1 MAWKPRQAKS
11 LIFKSPQQ
19 ENEVSQTNMHIRKVA
34 VLGAGVM
41 GAQIAAHLTNAGVKS
56 ILFDLAAKEGP
67 KNGIVTK
74 AIDSMLKLAPDPF
87 ASKTKAALITAANYD
102 EHLEWLKDCD
112 LIIEAISERMDW
124 KKSLYEKVAPFIR
137 PDAIFA
143 SNTSGLSITE
153 LSKVFPESL
162 RHRFC
167 GVHFFNPPRYMKLVE
182 LISTPATEP
191 VILDQLE
198 TFLVTTVG
206 KGVIRANDTPNFVA
220 NRIGVFSIAATMH
233 HTMAFK
239 MGFDEVDALTGPA
252 IGRAKSATYRTGDVV
267 GLDTLAH
274 TFKTMDDNLPAD
286 PWHKYYTVP
295 AFLKALIEKGA
306 LGQKTKAGFF
316 TKKGK
321 DILVIDLAK
330 QDYRVADAK
339 VADEVMAILKIRNPA
354 EQFAA
359 LRASAHP
366 QAQFLWA
373 IFRDVFHYI
382 AVHLGDVAESARDID
397 FAIRWGFGWKMG
409 PFETWQAAGWEQ
421 VAKWIA
427 EDIAAGKTM
436 SSAPLPAWV
445 TDGRKGVHSTE
456 GSYSARTG
464 KMVARSALPVYRRQ
478 LYPELLL
485 GEKADKGTTIFETE
499 AVRMWTTKG
508 HDDVA
513 IVSFKTKMHA
523 IGSDVLE
530 GLNKAIDEAEAHYK
544 ALVIWQTE
552 PPYAAGANLVKALEG
567 LKAGRFD
574 EFEEMVALFQ
584 ATSQRIKYS
593 MIPVVSAVDGM
604 ALGGGCEFQMHS
616 DRVVATLESYI
627 GLVEVGVGLL
637 PAGGGLKE
645 MALRAALSANGGDLM
660 PYIQKSFKHAAM
672 GEVSKSAL
680 EAKEMGHMRWRDT
693 IIFNKDELLYVALET
708 ARAMANSSYRP
719 PLAPTAFPV
728 AGNTGIATLKM
739 MLINM
744 KEGGFISEHDY
755 EISSRIAACLCGG
768 EVEPGSMVNEDW
780 MLALER
786 RHFCELAKMEK
797 TQQRIEFML
806 KNGKPLRN

>member
-1 MAWKPRQAKS
+1 MS
-11 LIFKSPQQ
+11 HF
-19 ENEVSQTNMHIRKVA
+19 HIKKVA

-56 ILFDLAAKEGP
+56 ILFDLPAKEGP

-74 AIDSMLKLAPDPF
+74 AIDGMLKLSPDPF
-87 ASKTKAALITAANYD
+87 ASKTKASLITPANYD
-102 EHLEWLKDCD
+102 DNLEWLKDCD

-124 KKSLYEKVAPFIR
+124 KKALYEKVAPFIR
-137 PDAIFA
+137 QDAIFA

-167 GVHFFNPPRYMKLVE
+167 GVHFFNPPRYMKLLE
-182 LISTPATEP
+182 LIRTPDTEAS
-191 VILDQLE
+191 VLDQLE
-198 TFLVTTVG
+198 AFFTTTVG
-206 KGVIRANDTPNFVA
+206 KGVVRANDTPNFVA

-233 HTMAFK
+233 HTLGFK
-239 MGFDEVDALTGPA
+239 LGFDEVDALTGPA
-252 IGRAKSATYRTGDVV
+252 IGRAKSATYRTADVV

-274 TFKTMDDNLPAD
+274 TFKTMDDNLPND
-286 PWHKYYTVP
+286 PWHAYYATPPV
-295 AFLKALIEKGA
+295 LKALIAKGA

-321 DILVIDLAK
+321 DILVIDVAK
-330 QDYRVADAK
+330 QDYVAGTGK
-339 VADEVMAILKIRNPA
+339 VADEVAAILKIKNPA

-382 AVHLGDVAESARDID
+382 AVHLGSVAESARDID

-421 VAKWIA
+421 VAKWIS

-436 SSAPLPAWV
+436 AKEPLPAWV
-445 TDGRKGVHSTE
+445 TDGRKGVHSNE
-456 GSYSARTG
+456 GSYSAKTG
-464 KMVARSALPVYRRQ
+464 KMVARSTLPVYQRQ

-485 GEKADKGTTIFETE
+485 GEKSDKGTTVFETD

-523 IGSDVLE
+523 ISPDVLD
-530 GLNKAIDEAEAHYK
+530 GLLRAIDEAEANFN
-544 ALVIWQTE
+544 ALVIWQPE
-552 PPYAAGANLVKALEG
+552 APYAVGADLKGALASLQAGQ
-567 LKAGRFD
+567 FD
-574 EFEEMVALFQ
+574 QFEAMVAKFQ

-616 DRVVATLESYI
+616 DRVVASLESYV
-627 GLVEVGVGLL
+627 GLVEAGVGLL

-645 MALRAALSANGGDLM
+645 MAVRAALAANGGDLM
-660 PYIQKSFKHAAM
+660 PYLQNSFKRAAM
-672 GEVSKSAL
+672 GEVSTSAL
-680 EAKEMGHMRWRDT
+680 NAKEMGHLRWRDI
-693 IIFNKDELLYVALET
+693 IIFNKDELLFVALET
-708 ARAMANSSYRP
+708 ARAMANASYRP

-755 EISSRIAACLCGG
+755 EIGSRIATVLCGG

-780 MLALER
+780 LLMLER
-786 RHFCELAKMEK
+786 QHFVALAKMEK
-797 TQQRIEFML
+797 TQARIDHML
-806 KNGKPLRN
+806 KTGKPLRN

>member
-1 MAWKPRQAKS
+1 MS
-11 LIFKSPQQ
+11 NF
-19 ENEVSQTNMHIRKVA
+19 HIKKVA

-41 GAQIAAHLTNAGVKS
+41 GAQIAAHLTNANVKC
-56 ILFDLAAKEGP
+56 ILFELAAKEGP

-74 AIDSMLKLAPDPF
+74 AIDGMLKLQPDPF
-87 ASKTKAALITAANYD
+87 AVKSRASQITPANYD
-102 EHLEWLKDCD
+102 ENLEWLRDCD
-112 LIIEAISERMDW
+112 LVIEAISERMDW
-124 KKSLYEKVAPFIR
+124 KKSLYEKVAPFMR
-137 PDAIFA
+137 ADAIFA

-153 LSKVFPESL
+153 LSKVFPEAL

-182 LISTPATEP
+182 LIPTPDTEA

-198 TFLVTTVG
+198 TFLTTTVG

-239 MGFDEVDALTGPA
+239 LGFDEVDALTGPA
-252 IGRAKSATYRTGDVV
+252 IGRAKSATYRTADVV

-274 TFKTMDDNLPAD
+274 TFKTMDDNLPKD
-286 PWHKYYTVP
+286 PWHKYYAVP
-295 AFLKALIEKGA
+295 AFLKALIDKGA

-321 DILVIDLAK
+321 DILVVDIAK
-330 QDYRVADAK
+330 QDYRASDAK
-339 VADEVMAILKIRNPA
+339 VADEVAAILKIRNPA

-382 AVHLGDVAESARDID
+382 AVHLGDVASSARDID

-421 VAKWIA
+421 IAEWIA
-427 EDIAAGKTM
+427 EDIAAGKSM
-436 SSAPLPAWV
+436 ANAPLPAWV
-445 TDGRKGVHSTE
+445 TDGRKGVHSAE
-456 GSYSARTG
+456 GSYSAKSG
-464 KMVARSALPVYRRQ
+464 KSVPRSTLSVYQRQ
-478 LYPELLL
+478 LFPELLL
-485 GEKADKGTTIFETE
+485 GEKSDKGTTIFETD

-508 HDDVA
+508 QEDVA

-530 GLNKAIDEAEAHYK
+530 GLNKAIDEAEANFK

-552 PPYAAGANLVKALEG
+552 APYAVGANLTKALEA
-567 LKAGRFD
+567 LKGGKFD
-574 EFEEMVALFQ
+574 EFEAMVALFQ
-584 ATSQRIKYS
+584 KTSQRIKYS

-616 DRVVATLESYI
+616 DRVVASIESYI

-645 MALRAALSANGGDLM
+645 MALRAALAANGGDLM
-660 PYIQKSFKHAAM
+660 PFIQKSFKHAAM

-744 KEGGFISEHDY
+744 KEGGFISDHDY
-755 EISSRIAACLCGG
+755 EISSRIAACMCGG

-786 RHFCELAKMEK
+786 KHFVELAKSEK
-797 TQQRIEFML
+797 TQARIEHML
-806 KNGKPLRN
+806 KTGKPLRN

>member
-1 MAWKPRQAKS
+1 MS
-11 LIFKSPQQ
+11 NF
-19 ENEVSQTNMHIRKVA
+19 HIKKVA
-34 VLGAGVM
+34 ILGAGVM
-41 GAQIAAHLTNAGVKS
+41 GAQIAAHLTNANVKS
-56 ILFDLAAKEGP
+56 ILFDLPAKEGP
-67 KNGIVTK
+67 KNGIVLK
-74 AIDSMLKLAPDPF
+74 AIDAMAKLQPAPF
-87 ASKTKAALITAANYD
+87 AATARASQITPANYD
-102 EHLEWLKDCD
+102 DNLQWLKDCD

-124 KKSLYEKVAPFIR
+124 KKSLYEKVAPFMR
-137 PDAIFA
+137 DDAIFA

-153 LSKVFPESL
+153 LSKVFPEAL

-182 LISTPATEP
+182 LIPTPDTEP
-191 VILDQLE
+191 AILDQLE
-198 TFLVTTVG
+198 TFLVTAIG

-233 HTMAFK
+233 HTMQFK
-239 MGFDEVDALTGPA
+239 LGFDEVDALTGPA
-252 IGRAKSATYRTGDVV
+252 IGRAKSATYRTADVV

-274 TFKTMDDNLPAD
+274 TFKTMDDNLPKD
-286 PWHKYYTVP
+286 PWHQYYAVP
-295 AFLKALIEKGA
+295 AFLKALIDKGA

-321 DILVIDLAK
+321 DILVVDLAK
-330 QDYRVADAK
+330 QDYRLSGGK
-339 VADEVMAILKIRNPA
+339 VADEVAAILKIRNPA

-382 AVHLGDVAESARDID
+382 AVHLGDVASSARDID

-421 VAKWIA
+421 VAKWIN

-436 SSAPLPAWV
+436 ANAPLPAWV
-445 TDGRKGVHSTE
+445 TDGRKGVHTTE
-456 GSYSARTG
+456 GSLSGKTG
-464 KMVARSALPVYRRQ
+464 KMVARSTLPVYQRQ

-485 GEKADKGTTIFETE
+485 GEKADKGTTIFETD

-513 IVSFKTKMHA
+513 IVSFKTKMHS

-530 GLNKAIDEAEAHYK
+530 GLNKAIDEAEANYK

-552 PPYAAGANLVKALEG
+552 PPYAAGANLVKALES
-567 LKAGRFD
+567 LKLGQFA
-574 EFEEMVALFQ
+574 EFEAMVAVFQ

-616 DRVVATLESYI
+616 DRVVASLESYI

-645 MALRAALSANGGDLM
+645 MALRAALSANGGDLL
-660 PYIQKSFKHAAM
+660 PAIQKSFKLAAM
-672 GEVSKSAL
+672 GEVSKSAQ
-680 EAKEMGHMRWRDT
+680 EAKEMGHMRWRDI
-693 IIFNKDELLYVALET
+693 IIFNRDELLYVALET
-708 ARAMANSSYRP
+708 ARAMANASYRP

-744 KEGGFISEHDY
+744 KEGGFISDHDY
-755 EISSRIAACLCGG
+755 DISSRIAACLCGG
-768 EVEPGSMVNEDW
+768 EVEPGSMVNEEW

-786 RHFCELAKMEK
+786 KHFVELAKTEK

>member
-1 MAWKPRQAKS
+1 MS
-11 LIFKSPQQ
+11 NF
-19 ENEVSQTNMHIRKVA
+19 HIRKVA
-34 VLGAGVM
+34 ILGAGVM

-74 AIDSMLKLAPDPF
+74 AIDAMLKLAPDPF
-87 ASKTKAALITAANYD
+87 ASKSKAALITPANYD
-102 EHLEWLKDCD
+102 EHLALLKECD
-112 LIIEAISERMDW
+112 LVIEAISERMDW

-182 LISTPATEP
+182 LIATPVTEP
-191 VILDQLE
+191 VIMDLLE
-198 TFLVTTVG
+198 SFLTTTVG

-286 PWHKYYTVP
+286 PWHQYYTVP

-321 DILVIDLAK
+321 DILVLDLAK
-330 QDYRVADAK
+330 QDYVPSTGK
-339 VADEVMAILKIRNPA
+339 VADEVAAILKIRNPA

-382 AVHLGDVAESARDID
+382 AVHLGDVANSARDID

-421 VAKWIA
+421 VAKWID

-436 SSAPLPAWV
+436 ANTPLPAWV
-445 TDGRKGVHSTE
+445 TDGRKGVHSAE
-456 GSYSARTG
+456 GSYSSKTG
-464 KMVARSALPVYRRQ
+464 KMVARSALPVYQRQ
-478 LYPELLL
+478 LFPELLL
-485 GEKADKGTTIFETE
+485 GEKADKGNTIFETD

-508 HDDVA
+508 QEDVA

-523 IGSDVLE
+523 ISSDVLN
-530 GLNKAIDEAEAHYK
+530 GLNKAIDEVEANYK
-544 ALVIWQTE
+544 ALVIWQE
-552 PPYAAGANLVKALEG
+552 QPPYAAGADLMKALEG

-574 EFEEMVALFQ
+574 EFEAMVALFQ

-593 MIPVVSAVDGM
+593 MVPVVSAVDGM

-616 DRVVATLESYI
+616 DRVIASLESYI

-645 MALRAALSANGGDLM
+645 MALRAALAANGGDLM
-660 PYIQKSFKHAAM
+660 PFIQKSFKHAAM

-680 EAKEMGHMRWRDT
+680 EAKEMGHLRWRDI

-708 ARAMANSSYRP
+708 ARAMANASYRP
-719 PLAPTAFPV
+719 PLAPAAFPV

-744 KEGGFISEHDY
+744 KAGGFISDHDY
-755 EISSRIAACLCGG
+755 DISSRIAECLCGG
-768 EVEPGSMVNEDW
+768 QVEPGSMVNEEW
-780 MLALER
+780 MLNLER
-786 RHFCELAKMEK
+786 KHFCELAKTEK
-797 TQQRIEFML
+797 TQARIEFML

>member
-1 MAWKPRQAKS
+1 MS
-11 LIFKSPQQ
+11 NF
-19 ENEVSQTNMHIRKVA
+19 HIRQVA
-34 VLGAGVM
+34 ILGAGVM
-41 GAQIAAHLTNAGVKS
+41 GAQIAAHLTNANVKS
-56 ILFDLAAKEGP
+56 ILFDLPAKEGP
-67 KNGIVTK
+67 KNGIVLK
-74 AIDSMLKLAPDPF
+74 AIEGMTKLQPAPF
-87 ASKTKAALITAANYD
+87 ASKVRATQITPANYD
-102 EHLEWLKDCD
+102 DNLEWLKDCD

-124 KKSLYEKVAPFIR
+124 KKSLYEKVAPFMR
-137 PDAIFA
+137 ADAIFA

-153 LSKVFPESL
+153 LSKVFPEAL

-182 LISTPATEP
+182 LIPTPDTEAA
-191 VILDQLE
+191 ILDQLE
-198 TFLVTTVG
+198 TFLTTTVG

-220 NRIGVFSIAATMH
+220 NRVGVFSIAATMH
-233 HTMAFK
+233 HTIQFNL
-239 MGFDEVDALTGPA
+239 GFDEVDALTGPA
-252 IGRAKSATYRTGDVV
+252 IGRAKSATYRTADVV

-274 TFKTMDDNLPAD
+274 TFKTMDDNLPND
-286 PWHKYYTVP
+286 PWHKFYAVP
-295 AFLKALIEKGA
+295 AFLKALIDKGA

-321 DILVIDLAK
+321 DILVVDLPK
-330 QDYRVADAK
+330 QDYRVSDAK

-359 LRASAHP
+359 LRASTHQ
-366 QAQFLWA
+366 QAQFLWS
-373 IFRDVFHYI
+373 IYRDVFHYI
-382 AVHLGDVAESARDID
+382 AVHLGDVASSARDID

-421 VAKWIA
+421 VAKWIS

-436 SSAPLPAWV
+436 ASAPLPAWV
-445 TDGRKGVHSTE
+445 TDGRKGVHSSE
-456 GSYSARTG
+456 GSFSAKTG
-464 KMVARSALPVYRRQ
+464 KSVARSTLPVYQRQ
-478 LYPELLL
+478 IYPELLL
-485 GEKADKGTTIFETE
+485 GEKAEKGTTVFETD

-513 IVSFKTKMHA
+513 IVSFKTKMHTL
-523 IGSDVLE
+523 GSDVLE
-530 GLNKAIDEAEAHYK
+530 GLNKAIDAAEAGYK

-552 PPYAAGANLVKALEG
+552 PPYAAGANLVKALEA
-567 LKAGRFD
+567 LKAGQFD
-574 EFEEMVALFQ
+574 EFESMVALFQ

-593 MIPVVSAVDGM
+593 MIPVVSAVDGL

-616 DRVVATLESYI
+616 DRVVASLESYI

-645 MALRAALSANGGDLM
+645 MALRAALAANGGDLM
-660 PYIQKSFKHAAM
+660 PYIQKSFKLAAM
-672 GEVSKSAL
+672 AEVSKSAQ
-680 EAKEMGHMRWRDT
+680 EAKEMGHLRWRDT
-693 IIFNKDELLYVALET
+693 IVFNSNELLFVALET

-755 EISSRIAACLCGG
+755 DISSRIATCLCGG

-786 RHFCELAKMEK
+786 KHFCELAKTEK
-797 TQQRIEFML
+797 TQARIEFML

>member
-1 MAWKPRQAKS
+1 MS
-11 LIFKSPQQ
+11 NF
-19 ENEVSQTNMHIRKVA
+19 HIRKVA

-41 GAQIAAHLTNAGVKS
+41 GAQIAAHLTNAGVKA

-74 AIDSMLKLAPDPF
+74 AIDGMLKLSPDPF
-87 ASKTKAALITAANYD
+87 AAKSKAALITPANYD
-102 EHLEWLKDCD
+102 ENLEWLKGCD

-124 KKSLYEKVAPFIR
+124 KKSLYEKVAPFMR
-137 PDAIFA
+137 ADAIFA

-153 LSKVFPESL
+153 LSKVFPEAL

-182 LISTPATEP
+182 LIPTAATEP
-191 VILDQLE
+191 AVMDLLE
-198 TFLVTTVG
+198 SFLTTTVG

-233 HTMAFK
+233 HTQAFK
-239 MGFDEVDALTGPA
+239 LAFDEVDALTGPA
-252 IGRAKSATYRTGDVV
+252 IGRAKSATFRTADVV

-274 TFKTMDDNLPAD
+274 TFKTMDDNLPND
-286 PWHKYYTVP
+286 PWHKFYAVP
-295 AFLKALIEKGA
+295 PYLKAMIEKGV

-321 DILVIDLAK
+321 DILTLDLAK
-330 QDYRVADAK
+330 QDYVPGTGK
-339 VADEVMAILKIRNPA
+339 VADEVAAMLKIKNPA

-359 LRASAHP
+359 LRASSHP
-366 QAQFLWA
+366 QAQFLWS

-382 AVHLGDVAESARDID
+382 AVHLGSVADSARDID

-421 VAKWIA
+421 VAKWIS

-436 SSAPLPAWV
+436 AKEPLPAWV
-445 TDGRKGVHSTE
+445 TDGRKGVHSAE
-456 GSYSARTG
+456 GSYSAKSG
-464 KMVARSALPVYRRQ
+464 KMVPRSSLAVYQRQ
-478 LYPELLL
+478 LFPELLL
-485 GEKADKGTTIFETE
+485 GEKGEKGATVFETD
-499 AVRMWTTKG
+499 AVRMWTAKG
-508 HDDVA
+508 FDDVA

-523 IGSDVLE
+523 ISPDVLE
-530 GLNKAIDEAEAHYK
+530 GLGQVIDKAEAGYK
-544 ALVIWQTE
+544 ALVIWQ
-552 PPYAAGANLVKALEG
+552 PDGPYAVGADLKNALGALQAGQ
-567 LKAGRFD
+567 FD
-574 EFEEMVALFQ
+574 QFESMVARFQ

-627 GLVEVGVGLL
+627 GLVEAGVGLL

-645 MALRAALSANGGDLM
+645 MALRAALAANGGDLM
-660 PYIQKSFKHAAM
+660 PYLQNSFKRAAM
-672 GEVSKSAL
+672 GEVSTSAL
-680 EAKEMGHMRWRDT
+680 NAKEMGHMRWRD
-693 IIFNKDELLYVALET
+693 IIVFHRDELLYVALTT
-708 ARAMANSSYRP
+708 ARAMAEASYRP

-755 EISSRIAACLCGG
+755 EVSSRIAECLCGG

-780 MLALER
+780 MLMLER
-786 RHFCELAKMEK
+786 KNFVALAKTEK

>member
-1 MAWKPRQAKS
+1 MS
-11 LIFKSPQQ
+11 HF
-19 ENEVSQTNMHIRKVA
+19 HIRKVA

-74 AIDSMLKLAPDPF
+74 AIDGMLKLSPDPF
-87 ASKTKAALITAANYD
+87 ASKSKAPLITPANYD
-102 EHLEWLKDCD
+102 ENLAWLKDCD

-124 KKSLYEKVAPFIR
+124 KKSLYEKAAPFIR
-137 PDAIFA
+137 QDAIFA

-153 LSKVFPESL
+153 LSKVFPENL

-182 LISTPATEP
+182 LISTPDTEAS
-191 VILDQLE
+191 ILDQLE
-198 TFLVTTVG
+198 TFLTTTIG

-220 NRIGVFSIAATMH
+220 NRIGVFSIAATMY
-233 HTMAFK
+233 HTMQFK
-239 MGFDEVDALTGPA
+239 LAFDEVDALTGPA
-252 IGRAKSATYRTGDVV
+252 IGRAKSATYRTADVV

-274 TFKTMDDNLPAD
+274 TFKTMDDNLPDD
-286 PWHKYYTVP
+286 PWHQYYAVP
-295 AFLKALIEKGA
+295 PVLKALIDKGA

-316 TKKGK
+316 TKRGK
-321 DILVIDLAK
+321 DILVIDVAK
-330 QDYRVADAK
+330 QDYVPGTGK
-339 VADEVMAILKIRNPA
+339 IADEVAAILKIKNPA
-354 EQFAA
+354 EKFAA
-359 LRASAHP
+359 LRASANP

-382 AVHLGDVAESARDID
+382 AVHLASVAESARDID

-421 VAKWIA
+421 VATWIN

-436 SSAPLPAWV
+436 AKAPLPKWV
-445 TDGRKGVHSTE
+445 TDGRKGVHATD
-456 GSYSARTG
+456 GSFSAKTG
-464 KMVARSALPVYRRQ
+464 KMVPRSALPVYQRQ
-478 LYPELLL
+478 LFPELLL
-485 GEKADKGTTIFETE
+485 GEKSEKGTTIFETD
-499 AVRMWTTKG
+499 AVRMWTAQG
-508 HDDVA
+508 HDDIG

-530 GLNKAIDEAEAHYK
+530 GLNKAIDEAEANYA
-544 ALVIWQTE
+544 ALVIWQPE
-552 PPYAAGANLVKALEG
+552 APYAVGANLTKALEA
-567 LKAGRFD
+567 LQAGRFD
-574 EFEEMVALFQ
+574 EFEAMVALFQ
-584 ATSQRIKYS
+584 KTSQRLKYS

-616 DRVVATLESYI
+616 DRVVASLESYI

-645 MALRAALSANGGDLM
+645 MALRAALAANGGDLM
-660 PYIQKSFKHAAM
+660 PFIQKSFKLAAM
-672 GEVSKSAL
+672 GEVSKSAFD
-680 EAKEMGHMRWRDT
+680 AKEMGHLRWRDV
-693 IIFNKDELLYVALET
+693 IILNKDELLFVALEA
-708 ARAMANSSYRP
+708 ARAMANASYRP

-744 KEGGFISEHDY
+744 KEGGFISDHDY
-755 EISSRIAACLCGG
+755 AISSRIAACLCGG

-786 RHFCELAKMEK
+786 KQFVALAKTEK
-797 TQQRIEFML
+797 TQARIEFML

>member
-1 MAWKPRQAKS
+1 MSTTPN
-11 LIFKSPQQ
+11 F
-19 ENEVSQTNMHIRKVA
+19 HIKKVA

-56 ILFDLAAKEGP
+56 ILFDLAATAGP

-74 AIDSMLKLAPDPF
+74 AIDAMQKQSPDPF
-87 ASKTKAALITAANYD
+87 ASKSKAALITPANYD
-102 EHLEWLKDCD
+102 EHLAWLGECD
-112 LIIEAISERMDW
+112 LVIEAISERMDW
-124 KKSLYEKVAPFIR
+124 KKSLYEKVAPHIR
-137 PDAIFA
+137 KDAIFA

-153 LSKVFPESL
+153 LSKVFPENM

-182 LISTPATEP
+182 VISTPDTEP
-191 VILDQLE
+191 VILDLLE
-198 TFLVTTVG
+198 TFLTTTVG

-220 NRIGVFSIAATMH
+220 NRIGVFSIAATMY
-233 HTMAFK
+233 HTLQFK
-239 MGFDEVDALTGPA
+239 LGFDEVDALTGPA
-252 IGRAKSATYRTGDVV
+252 IGRAKSATYRTADVV

-274 TFKTMDDNLPAD
+274 TFKTMDDNLPND
-286 PWHKYYTVP
+286 PWHQYYAPP
-295 AFLKALIEKGA
+295 AVLTALIAKGA

-316 TKKGK
+316 TKRGK
-321 DILVIDLAK
+321 DILVIDVAK
-330 QDYRVADAK
+330 QDYVAGTGK
-339 VADEVMAILKIRNPA
+339 IADEVAAMLKIRNPA

-359 LRASAHP
+359 MRASANP

-382 AVHLGDVAESARDID
+382 AVHLGSVAESARDID
-397 FAIRWGFGWKMG
+397 CAIRWGFGWKMG

-421 VAKWIA
+421 IAKWVS

-436 SSAPLPAWV
+436 ASAPLPAWV
-445 TDGRKGVHSTE
+445 LDGRKGVHSTQ
-456 GSYSARTG
+456 GSFSAKTG
-464 KMVARSALPVYRRQ
+464 KMVPRSALPVYQRQ
-478 LYPELLL
+478 LYPQLLL
-485 GEKADKGTTIFETE
+485 GETAEKGATVFETD
-499 AVRMWTTKG
+499 AVRLWTTKG
-508 HDDVA
+508 HEDIA

-523 IGSDVLE
+523 ISPDVLD
-530 GLNKAIDEAEAHYK
+530 GLLHAVDEAEANYK
-544 ALVIWQTE
+544 ALVIWQ
-552 PPYAAGANLVKALEG
+552 PDGAYAVGADLKGALASLQAGKL
-567 LKAGRFD
+567 D
-574 EFEEMVALFQ
+574 EFEAMVAKFQ
-584 ATSQRIKYS
+584 TTSQRLKYS

-616 DRVVATLESYI
+616 DRVVASLESYI

-645 MALRAALSANGGDLM
+645 MALRAALAANGGDLM

-672 GEVSKSAL
+672 GEVSKSAF
-680 EAKEMGHMRWRDT
+680 EAKEMGHLRWRDI

-708 ARAMANSSYRP
+708 ARAMANASYRP
-719 PLAPTAFPV
+719 PLAPASFPV

-744 KEGGFISEHDY
+744 KEGGFISDHDY

-768 EVEPGSMVNEDW
+768 EVEPGSMVNEEW

-786 RHFCELAKMEK
+786 KHFVALAKTEK
-797 TQQRIEFML
+797 TQARIEFML

>member
-1 MAWKPRQAKS
+1 MS
-11 LIFKSPQQ
+11 NF
-19 ENEVSQTNMHIRKVA
+19 HIRKVA

-74 AIDSMLKLAPDPF
+74 AIDGMLKLAPDPF
-87 ASKTKAALITAANYD
+87 ASKSKAALITPANYD
-102 EHLEWLKDCD
+102 ENLEWIKQCD
-112 LIIEAISERMDW
+112 LVIEAISERMDW

-137 PDAIFA
+137 KDAIFA

-153 LSKVFPESL
+153 LSKVFPEAL

-182 LISTPATEP
+182 LISTPDTEP
-191 VILDQLE
+191 VIIDLLE
-198 TFLVTTVG
+198 SFLVTTIG

-239 MGFDEVDALTGPA
+239 LAFDEVDALTGPA
-252 IGRAKSATYRTGDVV
+252 IGRAKSATFRTADVV

-274 TFKTMDDNLPAD
+274 TFKTMDDNLPND
-286 PWHKYYTVP
+286 PWHKYYAVP
-295 AFLKALIEKGA
+295 AYLKTMIDKGI

-321 DILVIDLAK
+321 DILVLDLAK
-330 QDYRVADAK
+330 QDYVAGTAK
-339 VADEVMAILKIRNPA
+339 VADEVAAILKIRNPA

-359 LRASAHP
+359 LRASANP
-366 QAQFLWA
+366 QAQFLWS

-382 AVHLGDVAESARDID
+382 AVHLGSVAESARDID
-397 FAIRWGFGWKMG
+397 FAIRWGFGWRMG

-436 SSAPLPAWV
+436 SNAPLPAWV
-445 TDGRKGVHSTE
+445 TDGRKGVHSAE
-456 GSYSARTG
+456 GSFSAKTG
-464 KMVARSALPVYRRQ
+464 KSVPRSTLPVYLRQ
-478 LYPELLL
+478 LFPELLL
-485 GEKADKGTTIFETE
+485 GEKADKGTTIFETD
-499 AVRMWTTKG
+499 AVRMWTVKG
-508 HDDVA
+508 NEDIG

-530 GLNKAIDEAEAHYK
+530 GLNKAIDEAEANYK

-567 LKAGRFD
+567 LKAGKFD
-574 EFEEMVALFQ
+574 EFEAMVATFQ

-616 DRVVATLESYI
+616 DRVIASLESYI

-645 MALRAALSANGGDLM
+645 MALRAALAAGSGNSSGDLM
-660 PYIQKSFKHAAM
+660 PFIQKSFKHAAM

-755 EISSRIAACLCGG
+755 DISSRIAACLCGG

-786 RHFCELAKMEK
+786 KHFCELAKTEK
-797 TQQRIEFML
+797 TQARIEHML
-806 KNGKPLRN
+806 KTGKPLRN